1 MRRSNPVSP
10 ERPPDREAARASVV
24 ALVLGALT
32 ALLSTAPSHADGA
45 LGDFA
50 SAPLRVAYDGV
61 SDDLLTAGLG
71 PRGLLAPPPPPDAQR
86 LASFAER
93 RRRAIHQNWRGLA
106 DLTAPMDD
114 TRIAG
119 IEILGTVAARGAL
132 PTSGFLLQIPAGF
145 DPKRPCL
152 LVTAASGSRGV
163 FGALPTVGQWGL
175 RRGCAVVTDDK
186 SLGMGVVDRTAGLGV
201 AMDGAPR
208 PLAVG
213 TSAAFPHALEMPHA
227 HDRPP
232 SEPLWGRLL
241 LRAGEI
247 ALRVLSAEHPDAPA
261 FTPERTLI
269 IAAGISNGGGAVLQA
284 LEADR
289 GRFFDGAVASEPNV
303 LVAGAPTLF
312 DYATLHALLQPCAI
326 LAEDLATA
334 PLGFAVTA
342 GGARH
347 PAWCARLAADGL
359 VSGGDTA
366 AQAADAR
373 RRLAATGIDPAALRL
388 GAINLQLNLW
398 TAVTATYAQGYL
410 RRGPSD
416 PACGIGFAAL
426 DPAGRPRALTDA
438 ERLALFADGTG
449 IAPTA
454 GIQLLA
460 DGDVARALSYETAR
474 CLRDLAPDAET
485 VARMAQ
491 VSGRTGKR
499 PVIVLHG
506 RADALVPIAHTS
518 RAYITRATPHNPLL
532 RFVEVARGQHFDAL
546 LALPGMR
553 PGHVAMQPAVDRA
566 LDDVRG
572 YLGSGTPLPPS
583 TVLD

>member
-1 MRRSNPVSP
+1 
-10 ERPPDREAARASVV
+10 
-24 ALVLGALT
+24 
-32 ALLSTAPSHADGA
+32 
-45 LGDFA
+45 
-50 SAPLRVAYDGV
+50 
-61 SDDLLTAGLG
+61 
-71 PRGLLAPPPPPDAQR
+71 
-86 LASFAER
+86 
-93 RRRAIHQNWRGLA
+93 
-106 DLTAPMDD
+106 
-114 TRIAG
+114 
-119 IEILGTVAARGAL
+119 
-132 PTSGFLLQIPAGF
+132 
-145 DPKRPCL
+145 
-152 LVTAASGSRGV
+152 
-163 FGALPTVGQWGL
+163 
-175 RRGCAVVTDDK
+175 
-186 SLGMGVVDRTAGLGV
+186 
-201 AMDGAPR
+201 
-208 PLAVG
+208 
-213 TSAAFPHALEMPHA
+213 
-227 HDRPP
+227 
-232 SEPLWGRLL
+232 
-241 LRAGEI
+241 
-247 ALRVLSAEHPDAPA
+247 
-261 FTPERTLI
+261 
-269 IAAGISNGGGAVLQA
+269 VLQA

-289 GRFFDGAVASEPNV
+289 GRFFDGAVVSEPNV

-312 DYATLHALLQPCAI
+312 DYGTLHALLQPCAI
-326 LAEDLATA
+326 LAEDLATV

-347 PAWCARLAADGL
+347 RAWCSRLAADGL
-359 VSGGDTA
+359 VAGDDTA

-410 RRGPSD
+410 RRSPAD

-454 GIQLLA
+454 GIQVLA
-460 DGDVARALSYETAR
+460 DGDAGRALSYETAR
-474 CLRDLAPDAET
+474 CLRDLVPDADPA
-485 VARMAQ
+485 ARKAE
-491 VSGRTGKR
+491 VKGRTGKR
-499 PVIVLHG
+499 PVMVLHG

-518 RAYITRATPHNPLL
+518 RAYITRAAPHNPLL

-572 YLGSGTPLPPS
+572 YLGSGAPLPPS